1 MTGGGEAGRGW
12 QAMIIPS
19 RRANHPA
26 CGGQQRR
33 LWAGALAAAL
43 TAACAHTVPLGRT
56 VPDPFVRTV
65 TLYGHPLALHLSTL
79 GGRHEPLLVYATGD
93 GGWRGYDLDMY
104 RHLVSWGYPV
114 AGFSAPEYI
123 KYLRGEDETTTP
135 VRLATDYK
143 LIVELAK
150 RELRLP
156 PDTPVILVGVS
167 RGAGLSVVAAGQRL
181 LQSELAGVLAV
192 ALTREEE
199 HVRFRRMHHPPS
211 SSSASLDLQT
221 YEYLPNLDIVPLDV
235 IQSTNDSYL
244 PAAEARELF
253 GRDTDHRR
261 LIAIESRNHSFT
273 DAREELYAAMEQSL
287 QWLRRS
293 H

>member
-1 MTGGGEAGRGW
+1 MIKAYPRADRPPTGG
-12 QAMIIPS
+12 
-19 RRANHPA
+19 RRW
-26 CGGQQRR
+26 R
-33 LWAGALAAAL
+33 LWAGVIVAASA
-43 TAACAHTVPLGRT
+43 AACAHAVPLGRT

-79 GGRHEPLLVYATGD
+79 GGGHEPLLVYATGD

-156 PDTPVILVGVS
+156 VETPVILVGVS
-167 RGAGLSVVAAGQRL
+167 RGAGLAVVAAGQLL

-192 ALTREEE
+192 ALTKEEE
-199 HVRFRRMHHPPS
+199 HVRFRRLRHPPS
-211 SSSASLDLQT
+211 SSTASLDLQT
-221 YEYLPNLDIVPLDV
+221 YEYLPNLGVVPLEV
-235 IQSTNDSYL
+235 IQSTHDNYL

-253 GRDTDHRR
+253 GRDNDHRR
-261 LIAIESRNHSFT
+261 LIAIESKNHSFS

-287 QWLRRS
+287 QWLRGS